1 MKSALGTRICTCQ
14 NTSQAGSY
22 LTLTDL
28 TASQLSERLG
38 VTRRRALELLRSKT
52 ISGCQLANG
61 TWLADP
67 EAVAR
72 YEISARRGS
81 GRTLDASTAWG
92 LLWELSGLDAG
103 WLTDS
108 TRARVRRRIRN
119 SDATSIAA
127 AVASRTRAHRYTS
140 ANTERA
146 AAALI
151 RTGRSAA
158 SMLGT
163 DLIDDRR
170 NVAGYVRSG
179 SVDDYARAH
188 FMVEHVNGK
197 DVLYENTLPIPYDA
211 DAMLPAVIAAD
222 LSASTDTRERSAALS
237 TIEDLRLRWLAEH

>member
-1 MKSALGTRICTCQ
+1 MASPDVERSNYCAPKPSLAV
-14 NTSQAGSY
+14 SWP
-22 LTLTDL
+22 
-28 TASQLSERLG
+28 TA
-38 VTRRRALELLRSKT
+38 
-52 ISGCQLANG
+52 
-61 TWLADP
+61 WLADP

-92 LLWELSGLDAG
+92 LLWELSGLDAD
-103 WLTDS
+103 WLSDS

-146 AAALI
+146 AAGLI

-158 SMLGT
+158 SLLGT
-163 DLIDDRR
+163 DLIEDTR

-179 SVDDYARAH
+179 SVDDYASAH
-188 FMVEHVNGK
+188 FLVEHVNGK
-197 DVLYENTLPIPYDA
+197 DVLYENTLPISYGA
-211 DAMLPAVIAAD
+211 DAMPPAVIAAD
-222 LSASTDTRERSAALS
+222 LSASTDTRERSAASHNRRSEVAMAGGTLNTS
-237 TIEDLRLRWLAEH
+237 GAISCTQVPESISPVSKSMLA